1 MKRLIS
7 FPSLKARFS
16 CGGVDQVWTDAEHEE
31 AAAAGEAPANG
42 TRKIP
47 DQNKTGIGKA
57 GVEFIDEN
65 GGGPG
70 VRLRKPQRSKQSK

>member
-1 MKRLIS
+1 VRR
-7 FPSLKARFS
+7 AE
-16 CGGVDQVWTDAEHEE
+16 QVWTDAEHEE

-57 GVEFIDEN
+57 GVEFIDESS
-65 GGGPG
+65 GGPG
-70 VRLRKPQRSKQSK
+70 VQLRERHRAKQSK